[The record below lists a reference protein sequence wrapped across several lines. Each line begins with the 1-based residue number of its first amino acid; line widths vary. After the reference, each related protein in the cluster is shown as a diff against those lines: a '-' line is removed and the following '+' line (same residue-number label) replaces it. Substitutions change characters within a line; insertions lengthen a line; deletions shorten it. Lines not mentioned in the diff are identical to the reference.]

1 MNFADIIDSITHLLD
16 VYGVTGMIMIILLVL
31 VIKFGNKVVEL
42 VADKAVKGDLKFPGD
57 RKRKF
62 RKDSIF
68 KVNRLLT
75 ELMQKT
81 QASHV
86 ALFEY
91 HNGGYNLT
99 GLPFLHFTL
108 SIQRNNYG
116 VEELN
121 KDFNNILVSSVPE
134 FIKEVDCN
142 DIYYVDDIK
151 QLEPI
156 FPRLYKELKND
167 GTQEVIFCCLE
178 GIDDEVGF
186 LMLSFGEA
194 LGSRRRKVQK
204 ELFKKAQKISTLLDL
219 KKFS

>member
-81 QASHV
+81 
-86 ALFEY
+86 
-91 HNGGYNLT
+91 
-99 GLPFLHFTL
+99 
-108 SIQRNNYG
+108 
-116 VEELN
+116 
-121 KDFNNILVSSVPE
+121 
-134 FIKEVDCN
+134 
-142 DIYYVDDIK
+142 
-151 QLEPI
+151 
-156 FPRLYKELKND
+156 
-167 GTQEVIFCCLE
+167 
-178 GIDDEVGF
+178 
-186 LMLSFGEA
+186 
-194 LGSRRRKVQK
+194 
-204 ELFKKAQKISTLLDL
+204 
-219 KKFS
+219 

>member
-1 MNFADIIDSITHLLD
+1 MNFTDIVDLVVQLLD
-16 VYGVTGMIMIILLVL
+16 AYGVTGMIMLILFVL

-42 VADKAVKGDLKFPGD
+42 VADKAVKGDIRLPGD

-68 KVNRLLT
+68 KVNKMLT
-75 ELMQKT
+75 ELMQRT

-134 FIKEVDCN
+134 FIREVDSS

-151 QLEPI
+151 QLEPV

-167 GTQEVIFCCLE
+167 NTEEVIFCCLE
-178 GIDDEVGF
+178 GIDDEIGF
-186 LMLSFGEA
+186 LMLSFNTP
-194 LGSRRRKVQK
+194 LGNRKRKVQK
-204 ELFKKAQKISTLLDL
+204 QLFKIVQKISTLLDL
-219 KKFS
+219 KKYQ

>member
-1 MNFADIIDSITHLLD
+1 MSFTDIVDLVVQLLD
-16 VYGVTGMIMIILLVL
+16 AYGVTGMIMLILFVL

-42 VADKAVKGDLKFPGD
+42 VADKAVKGDLKLPGD
-57 RKRKF
+57 KKRKF
-62 RKDSIF
+62 RKESIF
-68 KVNRLLT
+68 KVNKMLT
-75 ELMQKT
+75 ELMQRT
-81 QASHV
+81 QAAHV

-134 FIKEVDCN
+134 FIKEVDSS

-151 QLEPI
+151 QLEPV
-156 FPRLYKELKND
+156 FPRLYKELKTGN
-167 GTQEVIFCCLE
+167 TEEVIFCCLE
-178 GIDDEVGF
+178 GVDDEIGF
-186 LMLSFGEA
+186 LMLSFNVP
-194 LGSRRRKVQK
+194 LGNRKRKVQK
-204 ELFKKAQKISTLLDL
+204 ELFKVVQKISTLLDL
-219 KKFS
+219 KKYQ

>member
-1 MNFADIIDSITHLLD
+1 MNFTDIADLVVQLLD
-16 VYGVTGMIMIILLVL
+16 AYGVTGMIMLILFVL

-42 VADKAVKGDLKFPGD
+42 VADKAVKGDIKLPGD
-57 RKRKF
+57 SKRKF

-68 KVNRLLT
+68 KVNKLLT
-75 ELMQKT
+75 ELMQRT

-134 FIKEVDCN
+134 FIREVDSS

-151 QLEPI
+151 QLEPV

-167 GTQEVIFCCLE
+167 NTEEVIFCCLE
-178 GIDDEVGF
+178 GIDDEIGF
-186 LMLSFGEA
+186 LMLSFNTP
-194 LGSRRRKVQK
+194 LGNRKRKVQK
-204 ELFKKAQKISTLLDL
+204 QLFKIVQKISTLLDL
-219 KKFS
+219 KKYQ